1 MALET
6 SSESPSA
13 VVKTELKKEGIWHPH
28 VYKAPPKSPTPFS
41 IDDILKRG
49 PQGNLLRDIDKK
61 QLKEREFQL
70 LREAG
75 FFSKGQII
83 SKVNFSFFI

>member
-61 QLKEREFQL
+61 TVKREGIPTFER
-70 LREAG
+70 G
-75 FFSKGQII
+75 WVFFKGQII

>member
-1 MALET
+1 MLNMALEP

-13 VVKTELKKEGIWHPH
+13 LVKTELKKEGIWHPH

-61 QLKEREFQL
+61 TVTRERIPTFERSCFC
-70 LREAG
+70 
-75 FFSKGQII
+75 S
-83 SKVNFSFFI
+83 

>member
-1 MALET
+1 MLNMALEP

-13 VVKTELKKEGIWHPH
+13 VVKTELNNPNSNSLDRVCELAVKKEGIWHPH

-49 PQGNLLRDIDKK
+49 PNGVFL
-61 QLKEREFQL
+61 
-70 LREAG
+70 G
-75 FFSKGQII
+75 Y
-83 SKVNFSFFI
+83 

>member
-1 MALET
+1 MLNMALEP

-61 QLKEREFQL
+61 TVKRERIPTFERSCFC
-70 LREAG
+70 
-75 FFSKGQII
+75 S
-83 SKVNFSFFI
+83 

>member
-1 MALET
+1 MLNMALEP
-6 SSESPSA
+6 SSESPSD

-61 QLKEREFQL
+61 TVKRGNSNL
-70 LREAG
+70 
-75 FFSKGQII
+75 
-83 SKVNFSFFI
+83 

>member
-1 MALET
+1 MALEP

-61 QLKEREFQL
+61 TVKREGISTFERGW
-70 LREAG
+70 G
-75 FFSKGQII
+75 FFL
-83 SKVNFSFFI
+83 KVR

>member
-1 MALET
+1 MALEP

-61 QLKEREFQL
+61 TVTRERIPTFERSCFC
-70 LREAG
+70 
-75 FFSKGQII
+75 S
-83 SKVNFSFFI
+83 

>member
-1 MALET
+1 MALEP

-61 QLKEREFQL
+61 TVKREGIPTFER
-70 LREAG
+70 G
-75 FFSKGQII
+75 WVFF
-83 SKVNFSFFI
+83 

>member
-1 MALET
+1 MALEP

-13 VVKTELKKEGIWHPH
+13 LVKTELKKEGIWHPH

-61 QLKEREFQL
+61 TVTRERIPTFERSCFC
-70 LREAG
+70 
-75 FFSKGQII
+75 S
-83 SKVNFSFFI
+83 

>member
-28 VYKAPPKSPTPFS
+28 VYKAPPKSPTSVS
-41 IDDILKRG
+41 IDDSLKRG
-49 PQGNLLRDIDKK
+49 PQGNVLRDIDKK
-61 QLKEREFQL
+61 RLKEREFQL
-70 LREAG
+70 LREAV
-75 FFSKGQII
+75 FS
-83 SKVNFSFFI
+83 SRPSVSS

>member
-1 MALET
+1 MLNMALEP

-61 QLKEREFQL
+61 TVTRERIPTFERSCFY
-70 LREAG
+70 
-75 FFSKGQII
+75 S
-83 SKVNFSFFI
+83 

>member
-1 MALET
+1 MLNMALEP

-61 QLKEREFQL
+61 TVTRERIPTFERSCFC
-70 LREAG
+70 
-75 FFSKGQII
+75 S
-83 SKVNFSFFI
+83 